1 MKITGIRFE
10 RSDLDLDPPFFANWD
25 PIPRKKFH
33 ATLTIVET
41 DGGVIGYG
49 AGDDMGGFDGYE
61 KFFIGKDLFNIQE
74 HVRTL
79 ETISFHGGRYWPVEA
94 AIWDAMGKA
103 LNTTVATLFGGAQK
117 SILAYASTGAVMS
130 AERRAESAKQL
141 RAQGFKA
148 MKIRV
153 PQSDLDLGIQTLTAI
168 REAIGNDMEIMVD
181 LNQAWRMPG
190 DTRRPLDLTAA
201 MRFID
206 AAADHGVYW
215 VEEPLPMEDID
226 GLKRLRGRGVRIAG
240 GEMVRTLPEILRLIE
255 EDALDVY
262 QPDVVLA
269 AGLERSRLIAGLVAQ
284 RNHIF
289 TPHTWSNG
297 YGLMAN
303 LQVTAGLGGAPFIEF
318 PYDPPTWAEDRRD
331 FLLEKPI
338 TCDSDGLLHV
348 PTDSGMGVE
357 PNWAYFKKSVESISF
372 NNDLKG

>member
-10 RSDLDLDPPFFANWD
+10 RSVLELDPPFFANWD
-25 PIPRKKFH
+25 PIPRKKFA

-41 DGGVIGYG
+41 DGGVVGYG
-49 AGDDMGGFDGYE
+49 AGDDMGGFEGCE
-61 KFFIGKDLFNIQE
+61 KLFIGKDLFNIQE

-79 ETISFHGGRYWPVEA
+79 ETISFHAGRYWPLEA

-103 LNTTVATLFGGAQK
+103 LGTTVATLFGGADK
-117 SILAYASTGAVMS
+117 AIPAYASTGAVMTP
-130 AERRAESAKQL
+130 EKRAESAKTL
-141 RAQGFKA
+141 RSQGFKA

-153 PQSDLDLGIQTLTAI
+153 PQSDLDLGIKTLAAI
-168 REAIGNDMEIMVD
+168 RSAVGSEMEIMVD

-190 DTRRPLDLTAA
+190 DTRRALDLTAA

-269 AGLERSRLIAGLVAQ
+269 AGLERSRIIAGLAAA
-284 RNHIF
+284 RNKIF

-318 PYDPPTWAEDRRD
+318 PYDPPTWGEERRD
-331 FLLEKPI
+331 FLLAAPI

-348 PTDSGMGVE
+348 PDAPGMGVE
-357 PNWAYFKKSVESISF
+357 PNWARFKKSVA
-372 NNDLKG
+372 

>member
-10 RSDLDLDPPFFANWD
+10 RTVLELDPPFFANWD

-41 DGGVIGYG
+41 DGGVTGYG

-61 KFFIGKDLFNIQE
+61 KYFIGKDLFNIQE
-74 HVRTL
+74 HVRVL
-79 ETISFHGGRYWPVEA
+79 ETISFHAGRYWPIEA
-94 AIWDAMGKA
+94 AIWDAIGKA
-103 LNTTVATLFGGAQK
+103 QNTSVSTLFGGAST
-117 SILAYASTGAVMS
+117 SIPAYASTGAVMT
-130 AERRAESAKQL
+130 ADRRAESAQALKK
-141 RAQGFKA
+141 AGFKA

-153 PQSDLDLGIQTLTAI
+153 PQTDLNLGIETLAAI
-168 REAIGNDMEIMVD
+168 RNTVGDDMEIMVD

-190 DTRRPLDLTAA
+190 DTRRSLSLVEV

-206 AAADHGVYW
+206 AAADYGVYW

-240 GEMVRTLPEILRLIE
+240 GEMVRTYHEMLRLIE
-255 EDALDVY
+255 ADALDVY

-269 AGLERSRLIAGLVAQ
+269 AGLERSRVFAALASA

-297 YGLMAN
+297 YGLVAN
-303 LQVTAGLGGAPFIEF
+303 LHVTAGLGGAPFIEF
-318 PYDPPTWAEDRRD
+318 PYDPPTWGEDRRD
-331 FLLEKPI
+331 FILSKPL
-338 TCDSDGLLHV
+338 TVGSDGLLHV
-348 PTDSGMGVE
+348 PAGPGFGVE
-357 PNWAYFKKSVESISF
+357 PKLSLFKQSVA
-372 NNDLKG
+372 